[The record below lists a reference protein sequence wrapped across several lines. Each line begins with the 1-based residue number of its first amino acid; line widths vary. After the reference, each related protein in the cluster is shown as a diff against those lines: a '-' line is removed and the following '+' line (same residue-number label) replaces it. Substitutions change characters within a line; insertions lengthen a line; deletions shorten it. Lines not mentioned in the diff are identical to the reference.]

1 VESSQI
7 AKSLI
12 RDFVSYLRNQSKQ
25 RVINDV
31 QLSLLEDNQGT
42 TKKVGLTLAQKVKM
56 LINLNKSAGI
66 RDEAEMEE
74 MLGLPKHTEALA
86 YVKKH
91 QI

>member
-1 VESSQI
+1 MV
-7 AKSLI
+7 
-12 RDFVSYLRNQSKQ
+12 
-25 RVINDV
+25 NDV

-56 LINLNKSAGI
+56 LINLYKSARI
-66 RDEAEMEE
+66 RDEVELEE
-74 MLGLPKHTEALA
+74 ILGLPKHTEALA

>member
-1 VESSQI
+1 M
-7 AKSLI
+7 
-12 RDFVSYLRNQSKQ
+12 
-25 RVINDV
+25 INDV

-66 RDEAEMEE
+66 RDEADMEE
-74 MLGLPKHTEALA
+74 MLGLPKHTEALG

-91 QI
+91 QIQ